1 MGAPGVGGMNAG
13 WAPGPAGNMRGVGGP
28 TKVVAGEGNG
38 AAYAGAGG

>member
-13 WAPGPAGNMRGVGGP
+13 WAMRGVGGP
-28 TKVVAGEGNG
+28 TKVGAGEGNG